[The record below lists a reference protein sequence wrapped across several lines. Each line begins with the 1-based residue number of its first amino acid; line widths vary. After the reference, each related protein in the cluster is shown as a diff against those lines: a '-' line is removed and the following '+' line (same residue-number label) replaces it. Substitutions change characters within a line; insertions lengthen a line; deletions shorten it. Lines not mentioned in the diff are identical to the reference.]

1 MQVSGF
7 LQCKLFC
14 ITSGFFEGGFG
25 LEPARPLCTLS
36 VRFLFRRS
44 SFCATTATV
53 DDAFN
58 EGARSFVS
66 FFHKSSQSSLDFSGS
81 NPDCYFRPCMPVWL
95 DFNDCWRSFLCK
107 LFYISTQLFKVRK
120 RSFGVRTRVWDFF
133 GRDFTGLHRPS
144 RCLHSFSECLHHA
157 YTGFWN
163 AYTLPTLLL
172 HHAYTMPTPPTPSYM
187 APTRRLHSAYTA
199 AFTCLHYAFTM
210 PTRCLPYA
218 YPMPTLFQFLIK
230 RGEGRPPPH
239 LPPPKPRQGRTA
251 HKRLPG

>member
-1 MQVSGF
+1 
-7 LQCKLFC
+7 
-14 ITSGFFEGGFG
+14 
-25 LEPARPLCTLS
+25 
-36 VRFLFRRS
+36 
-44 SFCATTATV
+44 
-53 DDAFN
+53 
-58 EGARSFVS
+58 
-66 FFHKSSQSSLDFSGS
+66 
-81 NPDCYFRPCMPVWL
+81 MPVWL

-163 AYTLPTLLL
+163 AYTIPTPCL
-172 HHAYTMPTPPTPSYM
+172 HHAYTAYTFLHGAYTTPTLCLH
-187 APTRRLHSAYTA
+187 RRLHLPSL
-199 AFTCLHYAFTM
+199 CLHYAYPM

-239 LPPPKPRQGRTA
+239 LPPPKPGQGRTA
-251 HKRLPG
+251 HKRLTDIGGSTTDREIPLRASAPTTPNTQMSRLWFVESKRVFSKETLAFGRSVCFGRKTSADQLSK